1 MRGRSTIL
9 FAAVAVLFVVI
20 VVRLFWIQ
28 ILDPQYKR
36 SASNN
41 VLRYEVQYPTRGEVY
56 DRNGEFLVQS
66 KEVYD
71 LMVIPREA
79 RPFDTLLMCSILGVE
94 REELRKAL
102 DRARRHSPWQAS
114 MIFEMLP
121 KDVKLQLDERGFPGF
136 HTVYRNIRSYPRKV
150 GGNLLG
156 YVGRATEN
164 DLKRDPFYRAADYVG
179 RSGIERAYE
188 TVLRGKKGVKVN
200 MVDVH
205 GIIQG
210 SYADGIYDTMPVQ
223 GTAITTTIDLRLQ
236 ALGEE
241 LLRNKVGSIV
251 AIEPATG
258 EILMM
263 VSSPTYDPEAL
274 VGRGIGQ
281 NYMELL
287 DNPRRPLIN
296 RAVQSHYPPG
306 STFKPVVG
314 LIGMQEGVLRP
325 EYRYPC
331 DGGYHVGNLTVGCHP
346 HYSPI
351 NLTQAIQT
359 SCNAYFCYV
368 FRNSLDS
375 KKFENVKDGYA
386 SWANHV
392 RSFGF
397 GRRLDSD
404 FLDELPGAVPGIETY
419 DKLYRGSWNSAT
431 VLTLA
436 IGQDRMLASPLQ
448 LANMVAII
456 ANRGHYYIP
465 HVVKRIHDRD
475 SLDAKFYE
483 RHDTDIDTRHFE
495 AIVEGMWMAV
505 NEPGGTGYGLRIE
518 GIDMCGKTGTAEN
531 PPYRDHSTFMCFA
544 PREQPKIAVSVYVE
558 NGGFGATVAAPVASL
573 IVEQYL
579 TDTIRRPWLVEQI
592 KNMEINYPRY
602 DRKPAIYR

>member
-1 MRGRSTIL
+1 MRGRSAIL
-9 FAAVAVLFVVI
+9 YSVVAVLFAVI
-20 VVRLFWIQ
+20 VLRLFWIQ

-41 VLRYEVQYPTRGEVY
+41 VLRYEIQYPTRGEVY

-71 LMVIPREA
+71 LMVIPREVH
-79 RPFDTLLMCSILGVE
+79 PFDTLLMSSILGVE
-94 REELRKAL
+94 LPELRKVL
-102 DRARRHSPWQAS
+102 ERARKHSPWQAS

-121 KDVKLQLDERGFPGF
+121 KDVKLQLDERNFAGF

-156 YVGRATEN
+156 YVGRATEG

-188 TVLRGKKGVKVN
+188 EVLRGKKGVKVN

-251 AIEPATG
+251 AIEPSTG

-263 VSSPTYDPEAL
+263 VSAPTYDPEAL
-274 VGRGIGQ
+274 VGRSIGQ
-281 NYMELL
+281 NYMGLL
-287 DNPRRPLIN
+287 ENPRRPLIN

-314 LIGMQEGVLRP
+314 LIGMQEGVLTPNR
-325 EYRYPC
+325 RYPC
-331 DGGYHVGNLTVGCHP
+331 EGGYPYGRGVKCHEHP
-346 HYSPI
+346 SP
-351 NLTQAIQT
+351 LDLMQAIQT

-368 FRNSLDS
+368 FRNSVDS
-375 KKFENVKDGYA
+375 KKYANVKEGFA
-386 SWANHV
+386 AWGNHV

-397 GRRLDSD
+397 GSKLGSD
-404 FLDELPGAVPGIETY
+404 FLDELPGSVPAVETY
-419 DKLYRGSWNSAT
+419 DKLYRGSWNSMT
-431 VLTLA
+431 VLTLS

-448 LANMVAII
+448 LANMVSII

-465 HVVKRIHDRD
+465 HIVKRIHDRD
-475 SLDAKFYE
+475 SLDAKFYQ
-483 RHDTDIDTRHFE
+483 RHSTDIDPRHFDP
-495 AIVEGMWMAV
+495 IVEGMWMAV
-505 NEPGGTGYGLRIE
+505 NEPGGTGFAHKIDGL
-518 GIDMCGKTGTAEN
+518 DMCGKTGTAQN

-544 PREQPKIAVSVYVE
+544 PREEPKIAVSVYVE

-579 TDTIRRPWLVEQI
+579 TDTIRRPWLVEQVRDMQI
-592 KNMEINYPRY
+592 SYPAY
-602 DRKPAIYR
+602 DRKPTIYR

>member
-1 MRGRSTIL
+1 MSSNRRVIL
-9 FAAVAVLFVVI
+9 LALVAVLFAVLAL
-20 VVRLFWIQ
+20 RLFYIQ

-41 VLRYEVQYPTRGEVY
+41 VLRYEIQYPTRGEVY

-71 LMVIPREA
+71 LMVTPREV

-94 REELRKAL
+94 RDDLVKAMEK
-102 DRARRHSPWQAS
+102 ARRHSPRQAS

-121 KDVKLQLDERGFPGF
+121 KEVKLKLDERGFAGF
-136 HTVYRNIRSYPRKV
+136 YTVHRTIRSYPRKV

-156 YVGRATEN
+156 YVGRTTEA
-164 DLKRDPFYRAADYVG
+164 DLERDGFYRAADYIG

-188 TVLRGKKGVKVN
+188 EVLRGKKGVKVN

-210 SYADGIYDTMPVQ
+210 SYADGIYDTLPVQ
-223 GTAITTTIDLRLQ
+223 GTAITTTIDLGLQ

-241 LLRNKVGSIV
+241 LLKDKVGSIV

-263 VSSPTYDPEAL
+263 VSSPTYDPEDM
-274 VGRGIGQ
+274 VGRDIGR
-281 NYMELL
+281 NYSKLIN
-287 DNPRRPLIN
+287 NPRSPLLN

-306 STFKPVVG
+306 STFKTVQGLVG
-314 LIGMQEGVLRP
+314 LQEGVLTP
-325 EYRYPC
+325 ERKYSC
-331 DGGYHVGNLTVGCHP
+331 HEGYHVGNFSVGCHP
-346 HYSPI
+346 HASP
-351 NLTQAIQT
+351 LDLRHAIQT

-368 FRNSLDS
+368 LRAILDND
-375 KKFENVKDGYA
+375 KYGGVKEGFAVWENY
-386 SWANHV
+386 V

-397 GRRLDSD
+397 GRKLGSD
-404 FLDELPGAVPGIETY
+404 FLDEKAGAVPDVATY
-419 DKLYRGSWNSAT
+419 DRLYRGSWNSMS
-431 VLTLA
+431 VLTLS

-448 LANMVAII
+448 MANLAAVI

-483 RHDTDIDTRHFE
+483 RHATEIGPEHFE
-495 AIVEGMWMAV
+495 PIVDGMWMAV
-505 NEPGGTGYGLRIE
+505 NEPGGTGFMHRID
-518 GIDMCGKTGTAEN
+518 GFDMCGKTGTAQN
-531 PPYRDHSTFMCFA
+531 PHGRDHSTFMCFA
-544 PREQPKIAVSVYVE
+544 PRKEPKIAVSVYVE
-558 NGGFGATVAAPVASL
+558 NGGFGATIAAPVASL

-579 TDTIRRPWLVEQI
+579 TDTIRRPWLVEQ
-592 KNMEINYPRY
+592 MRDMTLSYPVY
-602 DRKPAIYR
+602 DKK